1 MVNDVQSARTA
12 SVRLPDTGYATSA
25 AGLVDPIVRALGV
38 VQDFGNGRRYT
49 MQSDCIEES
58 TVQLLSELKSRNPEA
73 YTRVRKRL
81 LDEYEEELDE
91 LVGDNHPFLSM
102 IDSHRDDPILAE
114 IMREEREE
122 RAA

>member
-1 MVNDVQSARTA
+1 
-12 SVRLPDTGYATSA
+12 
-25 AGLVDPIVRALGV
+25 
-38 VQDFGNGRRYT
+38 